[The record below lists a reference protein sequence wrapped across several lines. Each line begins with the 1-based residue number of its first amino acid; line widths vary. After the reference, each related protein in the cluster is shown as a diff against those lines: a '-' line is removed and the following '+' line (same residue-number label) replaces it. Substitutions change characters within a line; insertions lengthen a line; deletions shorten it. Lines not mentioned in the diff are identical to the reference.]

1 MALFIGLTSITWH
14 SMTLLGVLLVTDF
27 AFGILKTIVIN
38 GREGIKSDKALK
50 GLGKKISLWFAPLV
64 IQIMGEAT
72 QIDMSHAVY
81 GIFTIIVFA
90 EGYSIYEN
98 MRAIGE
104 GRHRKKVDFFSKIMK
119 RVARI
124 TDTLLQSQNLDEENK
139 KGKM

>member
-1 MALFIGLTSITWH
+1 MQ
-14 SMTLLGVLLVTDF
+14 V
-27 AFGILKTIVIN
+27 
-38 GREGIKSDKALK
+38 
-50 GLGKKISLWFAPLV
+50 
-64 IQIMGEAT
+64 MGEAI
-72 QIDMSHAVY
+72 QIDVSKLVY
-81 GIFTIIVFA
+81 GIFSVIVVT

-98 MRAIGE
+98 MRSIGE